1 MMSFLANKND
11 NIEDK
16 PVILFIY
23 ENYRNVMLRVA
34 KSIVCENHLAEDV
47 VQEAFERIIKKIDL
61 IKKVKYNALRSY
73 TILIVK
79 SIAYNLVARE
89 NKCKTVPFDDFSGI
103 SDMGDLTIEDI
114 TIQNELVD
122 SIKESLDEIGISYAT
137 PMILR
142 YYYGF
147 SDKETAELLD
157 IKSAGTVRSLCFRG
171 KRLILEK
178 IEKAGRLND

>member
-1 MMSFLANKND
+1 MSFITDKDD
-11 NIEDK
+11 NSADK
-16 PVILFIY
+16 PVILHIY
-23 ENYRNVMLRVA
+23 ENYRNVMFRVA

-47 VQEAFERIIKKIDL
+47 VQEAFERIIKKIHL
-61 IKKVKYNALRSY
+61 IQKVQYNSLRSY
-73 TILIVK
+73 TILIVR
-79 SIAYNLVARE
+79 SIACNLVAKE
-89 NKCKTVPFDDFSGI
+89 SKYKTLPFEDAADM
-103 SDMGDLTIEDI
+103 SDMNLTIEDL
-114 TIQNELVD
+114 TIQNELVH
-122 SIKESLDEIGISYAT
+122 SIKESLDEIGIYYAT

-178 IEKAGRLND
+178 IEKAGRRNE

>member
-1 MMSFLANKND
+1 MTSFLTDKKD
-11 NIEDK
+11 NIEGK

-23 ENYRNVMLRVA
+23 ENYRNLMFRVA
-34 KSIVCENHLAEDV
+34 KSIVGENHLAEDI
-47 VQEAFERIIKKIDL
+47 VQEAFERMIKKMHL
-61 IKKVKYNALRSY
+61 IKKVNYNALRSY

-79 SIAYNLVARE
+79 SIAYNLISKE
-89 NKCKTVPFDDFSGI
+89 NKCKTVPFDGFADM
-103 SDMGDLTIEDI
+103 SDTRDLTIEDI

-178 IEKAGRLND
+178 IEKAGKLND

>member
-1 MMSFLANKND
+1 MRDSLTDQK
-11 NIEDK
+11 DK
-16 PVILFIY
+16 KESRPVILFIY
-23 ENYRNVMLRVA
+23 ENYRNLMFQAA

-61 IKKVKYNALRSY
+61 IKKVKPEALRSY
-73 TILIVK
+73 VVLIVK
-79 SIAYNLVARE
+79 SIACNLIARE
-89 NKCKTVPFDDFSGI
+89 SKHKTFAIDDFTVAPDAEDI
-103 SDMGDLTIEDI
+103 SIEDI
-114 TIQNELVD
+114 TIQNELVA
-122 SIKESLDEIGISYAT
+122 SIKESLSEIGISYST

-171 KRLILEK
+171 RRLILDK